1 MFPLAMHM
9 ANELLSIP
17 VAAAT
22 LALGAAIVAVAA
34 AVAGR
39 TLNPERL
46 PLMGVIG
53 AFVFAAQMINFTLP
67 GMPGTSGHLG
77 GGVLLAVVL
86 GPAAGIVTM
95 AAILIVQCLLF
106 QDGGVLA
113 LGCNIINMGLVP
125 CLAGWGLYRLLLG
138 SAWKV
143 SPWRQYLSVW
153 VACMVGVTA
162 GAALVP
168 IQAKISGVMQIPLSH
183 FLVVMVGVHL
193 LIGLFEGLITF
204 AVIAYLRLARPAALG
219 LAGAHPGRRRLGR
232 GSVIV
237 SVLLTAV
244 LVAGAVS
251 WFASTQPDGLE
262 WSYLVRG
269 YGQAESALKEPS
281 GAVTGA
287 NDWQS
292 KWSLMPDYK
301 MRAAPLGAAAAEP
314 EEAAESDEA
323 GWPAIDGWVSV
334 AGLLGTAVTLAIVY
348 LAAVLLRKRRRRAGL
363 ATGSRP

>member
-1 MFPLAMHM
+1 MFSLAMHM

-22 LALGAAIVAVAA
+22 LALAAAIVAVAA
-34 AVAGR
+34 GLARR
-39 TLNPERL
+39 TLDTERL

-53 AFVFAAQMINFTLP
+53 AFVFAGQMVNFTLP

-77 GGVLLAVVL
+77 GGVLLAIVL

-95 AAILIVQCLLF
+95 AAILIVQSLLF

-138 SAWKV
+138 PPWKA
-143 SPWRQYLSVW
+143 SPWRQYFSVW
-153 VACMVGVTA
+153 LACMVGVTA

-204 AVIAYLRLARPAALG
+204 AVIAYLRLARPAAVG
-219 LAGAHPGRRRLGR
+219 LAGAQPRPSRLGR
-232 GSVIV
+232 GSVVV
-237 SVLLTAV
+237 SVLLTAG
-244 LVAGAVS
+244 LLAGAVS
-251 WFASTQPDGLE
+251 WFASSQPDGLE
-262 WSYLVRG
+262 WSYLVRN
-269 YGQAESALKEPS
+269 YGQAENALKEPS
-281 GAVTGA
+281 GAVAGA
-287 NDWQS
+287 NHLQS
-292 KWSLMPDYK
+292 KWSLMPDYNK
-301 MRAAPLGAAAAEP
+301 RAAPFGVAAGEP
-314 EEAAESDEA
+314 EQVESA
-323 GWPAIDGWVSV
+323 SSGWPAIDGWVSV

-348 LAAVLLRKRRRRAGL
+348 LAAVLLRKRPRRAEL